1 MTKKK
6 VNLKAV
12 PEKPVV
18 IDGVNL
24 DDLLQPVDFSGAASA
39 GTPTRIAINRPKRDE
54 WITVRKGEEW
64 VRAVWVIEEQ
74 QDLDR
79 EIYIVAPAL
88 ATGELEAD
96 SRYAIM
102 HLTVSSTGRL
112 FWWCVKM
119 GKGSRRNHWA
129 ESALKATDKAKD
141 GWIRVMA
148 AHEGYDVCEAK
159 ANMPEPQWP
168 DMTPD
173 ELIQLAFD
181 DRIIASLDHP
191 VARRLTMGG

>member
-6 VNLKAV
+6 VDQKV
-12 PEKPVV
+12 VDEKPVV

-24 DDLLQPVDFSGAASA
+24 SDLLQPVDFSGAAA
-39 GTPTRIAINRPKRDE
+39 VGTPTRIAINRPKRDE

-79 EIYIVAPAL
+79 EIYIVTPAL

-119 GKGSRRNHWA
+119 GKGSKRNHWA

-148 AHEGYDVCEAK
+148 AHEGYDVWEAK
-159 ANMPEPQWP
+159 ANMPKPQWP

-173 ELIQLAFD
+173 ELIQLAFG

-191 VARRLTMGG
+191 VARRLTLGG